1 MIELTR
7 DQIKSIA
14 PRAHERA
21 VEALVNGADVL
32 ASAGVNS
39 SKLRLA
45 HALAQ
50 WSFETNG
57 FVEWSENLHYSAQRL
72 LQVFPRYFTA
82 ETAAKAAHEGPE
94 AIANIVYDDLNP
106 ARRNKLGNVHN
117 GDGWRF
123 RGRGVMHTTGREGYA
138 RATAVTGV
146 DLIADPDKLS
156 DPALS
161 LVVACRYWAD
171 RGCNA
176 KADAD
181 DIEGVTRII
190 NGGLNGLSG
199 RKEYLAKAKRA
210 LSGAVEAPAAI
221 PTPPTPK
228 PASVE
233 AAKEPCAMSDL
244 SPIFPLL
251 EQFAPTIGGMIA
263 GPAGAKLAPLAV
275 AGLHALAD
283 ALDLD
288 EDRSPAAIVQ
298 KLDAM
303 PSTAVPAALQAAEN
317 AVKGSLPQAALP
329 APVTPPA
336 PAQGLYVDPVNS
348 LIKLG
353 VAAAAA
359 AFAAKF
365 GIDAATAQSVGD
377 MAVPVLQGL
386 VTLAMGCLSG
396 FSLWRS
402 IAGSNA
408 NTAASIKS

>member
-1 MIELTR
+1 MIKLTR

-14 PRAHERA
+14 PKAHERA

-50 WSFETNG
+50 WAFETNG

-72 LQVFPRYFTA
+72 LQVFPRYFTQ
-82 ETAAKAAHEGPE
+82 ETATRAALDGPE

-181 DIEGVTRII
+181 DIEGVTKII
-190 NGGLNGLSG
+190 NGGLNGLEG
-199 RKEYLAKAKRA
+199 RREYLAKAKKA
-210 LSGAVEAPAAI
+210 LSGAAEVPAAI

-233 AAKEPCAMSDL
+233 AAKEPDAMSDL
-244 SPIFPLL
+244 KPFLPLI
-251 EQFAPTIGGMIA
+251 EQFAPTIGGMIFGA
-263 GPAGAKLAPLAV
+263 PGAKLAPLAV
-275 AGLHALAD
+275 AGIHALAD
-283 ALDLD
+283 ALDG
-288 EDRSPAAIVQ
+288 EEPTPAAIAG
-298 KLDAM
+298 KLSTM
-303 PSTAVPAALQAAEN
+303 PSEAVPAALQAAES
-317 AVKGSLPQAALP
+317 AVKGSLPQVALP

-377 MAVPVLQGL
+377 MAVPILQGL
-386 VTLAMGCLSG
+386 VTLVMGGLSG

-408 NTAASIKS
+408 NTAASFKA